1 MNKFF
6 SPFLALRYL
15 KPKRSFVSIITL
27 ISVVGVALG
36 VTVLV
41 VVIAVFTGFG
51 IRLKESILASQPH
64 LVVDLQSPRVTLGGN
79 GEPVE
84 SPFDEWPNA
93 VDVIREIDGI
103 TSVTPLINGPVLLRH
118 NGYQRAPFIQA
129 IRPQE
134 GASLQRYEKQ
144 TDGKFELI
152 GQNAVLGDD
161 LAHMFGIRVGDMITL
176 TSPDLEAI
184 GEVVD
189 RMNKAETQDEKESA
203 INDLSDLTLPTDLE
217 VVGLFNSGNY
227 QFDLNTIFVPLE
239 IGQEM
244 FDLGPYAHSLAIDTE
259 NPIEIP
265 EVQALQKAV
274 AGSIDN
280 YYPVASWMETNSAL
294 LSAVATE
301 RNMMFFLLFIIMIV
315 AGFCIMNTMITVVYQ
330 KRAEIG
336 LLKALGANE
345 GHIIKLFLLQGVIV
359 GILGVALGQIL
370 AHLLVEYRNEILA
383 FASEKLEVQIF
394 DPTVYNLEGGLPAV
408 RTIEDNLTISL
419 FAFIACAL
427 ASLIPAW
434 MAARLQPAEALRS
447 E

>member
-1 MNKFF
+1 MNKYF

-64 LVVDLQSPRVTLGGN
+64 LVVDLQSPGQTFGAD

-84 SPFDEWPNA
+84 SPLDEWPNA
-93 VDVIREIDGI
+93 VDIIREIDGI
-103 TSVTPLINGPVLLRH
+103 TSVTPLVNGPVLLRH
-118 NGYQRAPFIQA
+118 NGFQRAPFIQA
-129 IRPQE
+129 IQPHE
-134 GASLQRYEKQ
+134 GPSLERYKKQ
-144 TDGKFELI
+144 TEGEFDLV

-161 LAHMFGIRVGDMITL
+161 LAHMFGIEIGDMITI
-176 TSPDLEAI
+176 TSPDLQAI
-184 GEVVD
+184 GDAVE
-189 RMNKAETQDEKESA
+189 RMNKAETQEEKAAIFDEVST
-203 INDLSDLTLPTDLE
+203 LTLPTDLE
-217 VVGLFNSGNY
+217 VVGLCNSGNY
-227 QFDLNTIFVPLE
+227 QFDGNTIFVPLE

-244 FDLGPYAHSLAIDTE
+244 FDLGPYAHSLALDTE
-259 NPIEIP
+259 NPF
-265 EVQALQKAV
+265 EVEEVEALQQQIQQAL
-274 AGSIDN
+274 DD
-280 YYPVASWMETNSAL
+280 YYPVASWMQNNGAL
-294 LSAVATE
+294 LDAVATE
-301 RNMMFFLLFIIMIV
+301 RNMMFFLLFIIMVV

-336 LLKALGANE
+336 LLKALGASE
-345 GHIIKLFLLQGVIV
+345 SHIIKLFLLQGVIV
-359 GILGVALGQIL
+359 GILGVALGQIW
-370 AHLLVEYRNEILA
+370 AHLLIEYRNNILD
-383 FASEKLEVQIF
+383 FASARLNVQVF
-394 DPTVYNLEGGLPAV
+394 DPTVYNIEGGLPAKK
-408 RTIEDNLTISL
+408 TLGDSLTISL